1 MRTESARSTRLIRSD
16 GSVVCACTYPEHRM
30 HDDPCGLACESDLVG
45 VRMRTRTQNACAA
58 RFRTVVVR
66 ACIATCEPKRVP
78 WTARYFAES
87 RMCNRTR
94 ASPASTLILAKRMSR
109 VLIETP
115 RAAAVVN
122 RSAMAACSCR
132 RSTAVGCRV
141 VCAPLWLVQP
151 RRPTVRRKIM
161 RPFPGLHVADNTCA
175 SISAGLL
182 AHYMRVRRCL
192 CSQLVL
198 ACVGRLPRLHKCA
211 SAGRNAQ
218 GVRRC
223 TSRCRPRIDADVDV
237 PEQVERQIGGN
248 SLDCGDLDVLAA
260 DPPPRRSIRRLLD
273 HARDS
278 AQRVHRSGCSGC
290 SHSQQ
295 RLRRGRELL
304 SGVFASWNRDARGG
318 DQHRSAC

>member
-1 MRTESARSTRLIRSD
+1 
-16 GSVVCACTYPEHRM
+16 
-30 HDDPCGLACESDLVG
+30 
-45 VRMRTRTQNACAA
+45 MRTRTQNACAA

-94 ASPASTLILAKRMSR
+94 ASPAPTLILVKRMSR

-161 RPFPGLHVADNTCA
+161 RPFPGLHVADHTCA

-198 ACVGRLPRLHKCA
+198 ACVGRLPRLHKWCA

-237 PEQVERQIGGN
+237 PEQIERRIGGN
-248 SLDCGDLDVLAA
+248 SLDCGDLVVLAA
-260 DPPPRRSIRRLLD
+260 DPRPARSCKQVRRVADPSSQPHASRRIRCTRWPD
-273 HARDS
+273 ERS
-278 AQRVHRSGCSGC
+278 ALEMANSDGDR
-290 SHSQQ
+290 SHSN
-295 RLRRGRELL
+295 GH
-304 SGVFASWNRDARGG
+304 D
-318 DQHRSAC
+318 

>member
-1 MRTESARSTRLIRSD
+1 
-16 GSVVCACTYPEHRM
+16 
-30 HDDPCGLACESDLVG
+30 
-45 VRMRTRTQNACAA
+45 MRTRTQSACAA

-87 RMCNRTR
+87 RSVCNRTR
-94 ASPASTLILAKRMSR
+94 ASPAQLILVKRMSR

-151 RRPTVRRKIM
+151 RRPTVM
-161 RPFPGLHVADNTCA
+161 RPFPGLHVADHTCA

-192 CSQLVL
+192 CSQLVW
-198 ACVGRLPRLHKCA
+198 ACVGRLPRLHKWCA

-223 TSRCRPRIDADVDV
+223 TRGCRPRIDADVDV
-237 PEQVERQIGGN
+237 PEQVERQT
-248 SLDCGDLDVLAA
+248 VLIAGILSSS
-260 DPPPRRSIRRLLD
+260 PRTRLHDDRCTAFLIMP
-273 HARDS
+273 ATSRK
-278 AQRVHRSGCSGC
+278 
-290 SHSQQ
+290 
-295 RLRRGRELL
+295 
-304 SGVFASWNRDARGG
+304 RDARGD